1 MPRGISTKFDETFF
15 EKPNYYTKF
24 FMYNSSNWDILYP
37 IVNLIRLFPKPTI
50 ITHCYR
56 KNQTDI
62 KLYGKQYG
70 HLVIGN
76 DFKVKEDYI
85 KNLKSVKFVFVFSDT
100 SDPFADNIIKY
111 CKTSKTP
118 IICYSSIDNLY
129 HFYTDG
135 DTKKVTLITPEE
147 VIKKIEDVKEMS
159 ILTKIDELFPEFDI
173 LETDKEEKPVL
184 ENCIKILREKT
195 SEENGKKVF
204 TAKIPFDANFNKLKK
219 LENNK
224 KKNEVVY
231 DDELPSSK
239 PKSTKK
245 LLSEFFKKN

>member
-1 MPRGISTKFDETFF
+1 
-15 EKPNYYTKF
+15 
-24 FMYNSSNWDILYP
+24 
-37 IVNLIRLFPKPTI
+37 
-50 ITHCYR
+50 
-56 KNQTDI
+56 
-62 KLYGKQYG
+62 
-70 HLVIGN
+70 
-76 DFKVKEDYI
+76 
-85 KNLKSVKFVFVFSDT
+85 
-100 SDPFADNIIKY
+100 
-111 CKTSKTP
+111 
-118 IICYSSIDNLY
+118 
-129 HFYTDG
+129 
-135 DTKKVTLITPEE
+135 
-147 VIKKIEDVKEMS
+147 MS